1 VTDIVR
7 VERGRY
13 HDSVTLMRASAAAG
27 ESPGVET
34 VIAAMATD
42 LNRALLAEAGFPEP
56 DATPDDLVIAVRS
69 DGERSADE
77 ALATVERVLGERR
90 RPGPDGDGQRAPLT
104 VESAAAR
111 DDDAGVVVVSVPG
124 QHAVVEAVAALRAGR
139 HVMVF
144 SDGVDVAD
152 EVALK
157 REAASLGRLVMG
169 PDCGTAIL
177 GGVGLGFANVVA
189 PGPVGLVAASGTGA
203 QQLCCLLD
211 GAGVGVRHVL
221 GVGGRDLSSDVQG
234 ASTLAALEA
243 LDGDPEIEVIALVSK
258 PPDPDVAD
266 TVMAAARRCRTPVV
280 PAFVGPGRP
289 TLTDAAAEIAASLG
303 MPFAAPRSWWPP
315 ADPIAGRPGPVL
327 GLFSGGTNAA
337 EAVVVLEEL
346 VGPVRSNVHHD
357 RSRRIGPRDDP
368 RGHAVLDLG
377 DDELTAG
384 RPHPMIDPAAVA
396 DRVAAAAGAAGGPG
410 VVLLDVVLGHGAH
423 PDPAAVLTP
432 ALGQARAAGV
442 AVVVA
447 LVGSDGDPQ
456 GLERQADALVAFG
469 ATVHRS
475 NARAAEDAAA
485 LVTAAERAD
494 GGHGDRAAATS
505 PVADLLAAPRAVIT
519 VGAPTLDE
527 ALAAQGVH
535 TVAVEWRPP
544 PAGSIDAVA
553 AVSAEPGLARANGTA
568 VERMASVRPHLVD
581 VGAAGELVGI
591 GRHQLLHAG
600 PPLDWGSA
608 SGPMRGAVIGACLYE
623 GWADTPEVAEALAA
637 SGSVELSPCHDH
649 ASVGPMAGIVSP
661 SMPMWVLEDGDGRTS
676 RSTLNE
682 GLGKVLR
689 YGAFGDAVTERLRW
703 MEHVLGPVLAAA
715 LRRHGPVDV
724 GSLIAS
730 MVAMGDEGHNRN
742 RAGTS
747 LLVRALAP
755 DLARSIGDGRGG
767 LPAGDV
773 ADVLAFVDSND
784 HFLLNVV
791 MAAGKLVADAGRGVP
806 GSSVVVAMARN
817 GTEFGIRTAG
827 TGDRWF
833 TAPASVPDGLYL
845 GAFGPDDA
853 NADIGD
859 STITETVGLG
869 GFAMA
874 GAPAIVQLVGGEVG
888 DARNAT
894 ELMYEVTLAEHPTW
908 TLPALGFRGV
918 PFGIDVLRVVRT
930 GVTPIVNTGIAGR
943 VAGTGQVG
951 AGLVRPPLDCFTAA
965 LAALAAGGDADPG
978 GGVPAAA
985 PPEPAAGGAPS
996 AAPASRLATGGGA
1009 GPDTQGWP

>member
-1 VTDIVR
+1 
-7 VERGRY
+7 
-13 HDSVTLMRASAAAG
+13 
-27 ESPGVET
+27 
-34 VIAAMATD
+34 
-42 LNRALLAEAGFPEP
+42 
-56 DATPDDLVIAVRS
+56 
-69 DGERSADE
+69 
-77 ALATVERVLGERR
+77 
-90 RPGPDGDGQRAPLT
+90 
-104 VESAAAR
+104 
-111 DDDAGVVVVSVPG
+111 
-124 QHAVVEAVAALRAGR
+124 
-139 HVMVF
+139 
-144 SDGVDVAD
+144 
-152 EVALK
+152 
-157 REAASLGRLVMG
+157 
-169 PDCGTAIL
+169 
-177 GGVGLGFANVVA
+177 
-189 PGPVGLVAASGTGA
+189 
-203 QQLCCLLD
+203 
-211 GAGVGVRHVL
+211 
-221 GVGGRDLSSDVQG
+221 
-234 ASTLAALEA
+234 
-243 LDGDPEIEVIALVSK
+243 
-258 PPDPDVAD
+258 
-266 TVMAAARRCRTPVV
+266 
-280 PAFVGPGRP
+280 
-289 TLTDAAAEIAASLG
+289 
-303 MPFAAPRSWWPP
+303 
-315 ADPIAGRPGPVL
+315 
-327 GLFSGGTNAA
+327 
-337 EAVVVLEEL
+337 
-346 VGPVRSNVHHD
+346 
-357 RSRRIGPRDDP
+357 
-368 RGHAVLDLG
+368 
-377 DDELTAG
+377 
-384 RPHPMIDPAAVA
+384 
-396 DRVAAAAGAAGGPG
+396 
-410 VVLLDVVLGHGAH
+410 
-423 PDPAAVLTP
+423 
-432 ALGQARAAGV
+432 
-442 AVVVA
+442 
-447 LVGSDGDPQ
+447 
-456 GLERQADALVAFG
+456 
-469 ATVHRS
+469 
-475 NARAAEDAAA
+475 
-485 LVTAAERAD
+485 
-494 GGHGDRAAATS
+494 
-505 PVADLLAAPRAVIT
+505 
-519 VGAPTLDE
+519 
-527 ALAAQGVH
+527 
-535 TVAVEWRPP
+535 
-544 PAGSIDAVA
+544 
-553 AVSAEPGLARANGTA
+553 
-568 VERMASVRPHLVD
+568 
-581 VGAAGELVGI
+581 
-591 GRHQLLHAG
+591 
-600 PPLDWGSA
+600 
-608 SGPMRGAVIGACLYE
+608 
-623 GWADTPEVAEALAA
+623 
-637 SGSVELSPCHDH
+637 
-649 ASVGPMAGIVSP
+649 MAGIVSP

-703 MEHVLGPVLAAA
+703 MEQVLGPVLAAA

-747 LLVRALAP
+747 LLVRTLAP